1 MRQLSKNEQT
11 ESNFDERISST
22 PRSAQRVSSIVHA
35 LQPRAWKAS
44 TAAAI
49 SLSPGQPA
57 ELASI
62 YVQLAGNDASGDYFP
77 EVKSMPV
84 AAKAIRAVPNQPN
97 ILRYNG
103 KVNAPITLRRLANSI
118 IKHITG
124 AAVKPLMIAAHTK
137 A

>member
-11 ESNFDERISST
+11 ESNFDKRISST
-22 PRSAQRVSSIVHA
+22 PRSAQRVSSMVHA
-35 LQPRAWKAS
+35 LKPRAWKAS
-44 TAAAI
+44 TAAPI

-62 YVQLAGNDASGDYFP
+62 YVELAANDASGDYFP

-97 ILRYNG
+97 ILRYHAVTDLVQLSFL
-103 KVNAPITLRRLANSI
+103 KRHELRFDDKYLWDWQEW
-118 IKHITG
+118 H
-124 AAVKPLMIAAHTK
+124 
-137 A
+137 